1 VKRIVLLATVPL
13 IMAAMLIFA
22 GSASAQGCADFG
34 QHISSEAKN
43 PEFRPF
49 GQTLLE
55 EFGTGSRSG
64 LVHEQQG
71 QLCS

>member
-1 VKRIVLLATVPL
+1 VKRIVLLATVAL
-13 IMAAMLIFA
+13 VMAAMLMFA
-22 GSASAQGCADFG
+22 GSASAQGCEGFG
-34 QHISSEAKN
+34 EHISSEAEN

-64 LVHEQQG
+64 LVHELQEES
-71 QLCS
+71 CS